1 MSGLWS
7 LPGPARFARTARAR
21 LDRGDSV
28 LVGLPAVR
36 DEDDAFHDELRGA
49 VDVHFDLVKAVPAE
63 ERPVWAVVAEQ
74 LRVELPPS
82 REAVVALAGD
92 PMLEGACIAVRV
104 TGKPDDIKPWTDFLR
119 AFLAAL
125 RPIPPAGRPRLLITG
140 GHGCATALSGA
151 GQLAEQWWW
160 GVLDRL
166 DTACHVQDRLLTRDR
181 DDLLRDAI
189 TEVAGFDLELA
200 SYLADEWGGDEADLP
215 AALDG
220 YMGPEWP
227 QLTAPSP
234 LPHSSTPLCAPP
246 NPIVPLWNA
255 GLADAWDV
263 YGVYLH
269 PCGGSAQELR
279 QRLWRA
285 QLRCLMP
292 VIDTERARLET
303 WVRGEVRGIP
313 ADQVLEPSHL
323 FDLVLGSQRLKTWRG
338 GHRKR
343 LVYWLRDARNT
354 LAHMGTLSPDDIAR
368 GKRLIWED
376 RKHG

>member
-7 LPGPARFARTARAR
+7 LPGPARFAHAAKAR

-28 LVGLPAVR
+28 LVGLPAFLN
-36 DEDDAFHDELRGA
+36 EDDAFHEELRQA
-49 VDVHFDLVKAVPAE
+49 IDVHFDHVEAVPPQG
-63 ERPVWAVVAEQ
+63 RPVSAIVAEQ
-74 LRVELPPS
+74 LRVDLEPD
-82 REAVVALAGD
+82 RDAAVTLAQD
-92 PMLEGACIAVRV
+92 PMLEGSHIAFRV

-125 RPIPPAGRPRLLITG
+125 RAIAPADRPRLLIVG

-166 DTACHVQDRLLTRDR
+166 DTACHVQERLLARER

-189 TEVAGFDLELA
+189 VEVAGFDLELA
-200 SYLADEWGGDEADLP
+200 SYLADEWDGDEAGL
-215 AALDG
+215 AAAVDD
-220 YMGPEWP
+220 YTGPEWP
-227 QLTAPSP
+227 KLAAPSP
-234 LPHSSTPLCAPP
+234 LPHSSTPLSAPP
-246 NPIVPLWNA
+246 NTIVPLWNA
-255 GLADAWDV
+255 GLADAWDAF
-263 YGVYLH
+263 GVYLH
-269 PCGGSAQELR
+269 ACAVPAAERR
-279 QRLWRA
+279 QRVWRA

-292 VIDTERARLET
+292 VIDTERARIEA
-303 WVRGEVRGIP
+303 WARGEVRGLDP
-313 ADQVLEPSHL
+313 DLVLEPTHL
-323 FDLVLGSQRLKTWRG
+323 LDLMLGNPRLAQWRG

-343 LVYWLRDARNT
+343 LVSWLRDARNT
-354 LAHMGTLSPDDIAR
+354 LAHLGTLSPDDVAR

>member
-1 MSGLWS
+1 MDGLWS
-7 LPGPARFARTARAR
+7 LPGPARFAGAARAR

-28 LVGLPAVR
+28 LIGLPAVR
-36 DEDDAFHDELRGA
+36 NEDTTFRDGLREAIGL
-49 VDVHFDLVKAVPAE
+49 HFDFVEAVASQ
-63 ERPVWAVVAEQ
+63 ERPVSAIVAEQ
-74 LRVELPPS
+74 LRVELPPG
-82 REAVVALAGD
+82 RNAAVTLAGD
-92 PMLEGACIAVRV
+92 PMLEGCSIAFQV
-104 TGKPDDIKPWTDFLR
+104 TGKPDEIKPWTDFLR
-119 AFLAAL
+119 ALLAAL
-125 RPIPPAGRPRLLITG
+125 RPIPPADRPRLLITG

-166 DTACHVQDRLLTRDR
+166 DTASHVQDRLLARER
-181 DDLLRDAI
+181 DDLLRDVI
-189 TEVAGFDLELA
+189 TEVAGFDLDLA
-200 SYLADEWGGDEADLP
+200 SYLADEWNGDETRLA

-220 YMGPEWP
+220 YTGPEWP
-227 QLTAPSP
+227 RLTAPGP

-255 GLADAWDV
+255 GLADAWDAF
-263 YGVYLH
+263 GVYPH
-269 PCGGSAQELR
+269 PCDVPAQELR
-279 QRLWRA
+279 QRVWRA

-292 VIDTERARLET
+292 LIDTERARLET

-323 FDLVLGSQRLKTWRG
+323 FDLVLGNHRLKTWRG

-343 LVYWLRDARNT
+343 LISWLRDARNT
-354 LAHMGTLSPDDIAR
+354 LAHMGTLSPDDIAQGR
-368 GKRLIWED
+368 RLIWED